1 MWADAIDIM
10 NFIFIAN
17 DMWMMWTGFI
27 LGVALIWKIKNEIRT

>member
-1 MWADAIDIM
+1 MLNDFLDVM

-27 LGVALIWKIKNEIRT
+27 LGVVLIYKIKK